1 MDISKCHH
9 RQGTLAED
17 PNYPSGQNFPLP
29 HMFLE
34 DSWQSWYHTR
44 IPGTSLIDSWYHTRN
59 PRRFLVLPTRIPGT
73 FLVHFWA
80 NIQGFLIYSSY
91 IPGTFLVAGCTIIFQ
106 LIRPSMPV
114 YGVFPYALLISHR
127 LKYSQI
133 KNKYIY

>member
-1 MDISKCHH
+1 VPAVFNGFGGGQRFAELSTAPHVP
-9 RQGTLAED
+9 GGFLAVLV
-17 PNYPSGQNFPLP
+17 PYQ
-29 HMFLE
+29 
-34 DSWQSWYHTR
+34 
-44 IPGTSLIDSWYHTRN
+44 DSWY
-59 PRRFLVLPTRIPGT
+59 IPGA
-73 FLVHFWA
+73 FLVHSWA
-80 NIQGFLIYSSY
+80 NIQGFLIYSWY